1 MAAAVAWVHAC
12 MHVRSCAHEG
22 LHVCGGDKPATVLCR
37 GAAWRACLAGTAH
50 EPLLPLEHLKGSSFE
65 GLR

>member
-1 MAAAVAWVHAC
+1 